1 MSEMT
6 MLSPDDFAR
15 AMEQHYIEASDDAR
29 KVIVGLQE
37 QSRDAE
43 IYARYAHLYTHEQ
56 LAVLANARDAATEP
70 SERESL
76 RRLWFDAA
84 DAVAARDLVQAAQDL
99 TNDRLTWRATWDGE
113 QRSINDLDARLASEP
128 DYDRREAIY
137 ALICDA
143 DEAFCERDM
152 DLAVRSS
159 EIRSNIFGFDGEVEI
174 ARARTGIDV
183 PSFSQQIQR
192 VSNHTADHY
201 TETARAAFERLL
213 GSTASM
219 PSRGHAAWMRAV
231 HPFDHIFSSERMLE
245 VCNTTLAEL
254 GFPLDKIP
262 TIFPDVEDRPQKDPR
277 ACVVPTRVPDEVHL
291 VVRPTGG
298 LSDYQAFLHEA
309 GHALHYGLADASL
322 PFTMR
327 YTAPDNALTEIYS
340 YVVERITHLPEWHMR
355 HFGLS
360 EDDARDVCS
369 LTGFVDHSLFRRYGA
384 KLAYEIEFWADP
396 ADPRNPE
403 RYAMLLSHATGMRYP
418 TSSFLSDMDPGLYAA
433 DYLRAWRT
441 SEQVIAWLS
450 REYGREWFC
459 NGAAAGFLRELFHQ
473 GTAPTN
479 EDVLAQLGIKTDD
492 FTALTYALTD

>member
-6 MLSPDDFAR
+6 MLSPDEFAR

-43 IYARYAHLYTHEQ
+43 IYARYAHLYTEDQ
-56 LAVLANARDAATEP
+56 LAVLAQARDAATSPDEQ
-70 SERESL
+70 ESL

-99 TNDRLTWRATWDGE
+99 TNDRLAWRASWDGE
-113 QRSINDLDARLASEP
+113 SRSINDLDARLAAEP
-128 DYDRREAIY
+128 DFERREAIY
-137 ALICDA
+137 SLICDA
-143 DEAFCERDM
+143 DESFRERDL
-152 DLAVRSS
+152 DFAVRSS
-159 EIRSNIFGFDGEVEI
+159 EIRSNIFGLDGEVAI
-174 ARARTGIDV
+174 AGARTGIDV
-183 PSFSQQIQR
+183 PAFSEQIQQ
-192 VSNHTADHY
+192 VAHATADNY
-201 TETARAAFERLL
+201 SMRATAAFERLL
-213 GSTASM
+213 GASTTT

-231 HPFDHIFSSERMLE
+231 HPFDHIYTSERMLD
-245 VCNTTLAEL
+245 VCNATLAEL
-254 GFPLDKIP
+254 GFPLEHIP
-262 TIFPDVEDRPQKDPR
+262 TIIPDVEDRPQKDPR

-340 YVVERITHLPEWHMR
+340 YVVERITHIPEWHMR

-360 EDDARDVCS
+360 EEQARDVCS

-384 KLAYEIEFWADP
+384 KLAYEIEFWANP
-396 ADPRNPE
+396 ADPRNPD
-403 RYAMLLSHATGMRYP
+403 RYAMLLSRATNMRYP

-441 SEQVIAWLS
+441 SEQVIDWLT
-450 REYGREWFC
+450 REYGNEWFC
-459 NGAAAGFLRELFHQ
+459 NGAAAAFLRELFRQ

-479 EDVLAQLGIKTDD
+479 EDVLAQLGIKPDN
-492 FTALTYALTD
+492 FTALTRALTD